1 MKTKHLSKT
10 NKITKFFASVIV
22 LMMLTGQLYCL
33 DIEETVD
40 IDECDE
46 IIEDINFET
55 ALEKSDVDTI
65 SYEEET
71 EKDIDITT
79 GSGVSTEV
87 SSDTG
92 ETEEKEE
99 LEGKGSDSSSRKIVY
114 HLNGGI
120 NNAKNPTE
128 YSKDKKTR
136 LKNPTREGCS
146 FAGWYKNK
154 DFTGSKISSI
164 STNTKGQLDVYAKWK
179 LKKYSISYKLDQ
191 KGVKIKSGKKPA
203 NLTKYTIEDEIN
215 LSNVVPTWKTATI
228 NSQDVVFVGWYKDK
242 DRMVAIKSIPKGT
255 TGTVKL
261 YAKWGLQG
269 TSGDIIDKPVDDDKN
284 DNPEY
289 TSYTT
294 KEYRKWSES
303 IIKQIN
309 EERKKIGKNELKLDE
324 QLMHAA
330 TIRSE
335 EGVHW
340 GSHTRIINGAIV
352 DWKTI
357 ADDINLDNN
366 VALVSE
372 CGQDYYGSN
381 INAHSNPSSSAVSGW
396 KGSIGHWN
404 DLMSNKGV
412 PGDIIGVGIAYT
424 NSSKDPERKGL
435 HCMTLT
441 AIIGRYKTAEEIAAE
456 KEHEEREKEQDK
468 LRRIRYTI
476 KYDMNGGEGNIP
488 DPITVTLADTGIT
501 LPAPDLK
508 KWDANE
514 EEYLK
519 FKSWNSQPNG
529 KGKSFTKGRAY
540 TSAVGNDLNV
550 KNGDVITLYAIYE

>member
-1 MKTKHLSKT
+1 MKHKTKTFHMFLHVVLSM
-10 NKITKFFASVIV
+10 IFIV
-22 LMMLTGQLYCL
+22 LCSLF
-33 DIEETVD
+33 V
-40 IDECDE
+40 DECQ
-46 IIEDINFET
+46 
-55 ALEKSDVDTI
+55 AS
-65 SYEEET
+65 
-71 EKDIDITT
+71 
-79 GSGVSTEV
+79 EV
-87 SSDTG
+87 SENS
-92 ETEEKEE
+92 
-99 LEGKGSDSSSRKIVY
+99 IVY

-120 NNAKNPTE
+120 NNTKNPTE

-164 STNTKGQLDVYAKWK
+164 PTNTKGQLDVYAKWK

-215 LSNVVPTWKTATI
+215 LSNVAPTWKTATI

-242 DRMVAIKSIPKGT
+242 DRTIAIKSIPKGT
-255 TGTVKL
+255 TGTVRL

-269 TSGDIIDKPVDDDKN
+269 TSGDVIDKPVDDDKDN

-324 QLMHAA
+324 QLMYAA
-330 TIRSE
+330 TIRAK
-335 EGVHW
+335 EGLDHVGHV
-340 GSHTRIINGAIV
+340 RIIDGKSL
-352 DWKTI
+352 DWSTI
-357 ADDINLDNN
+357 ANDINLSDNI
-366 VALVSE
+366 VLVSE
-372 CGQDYYGSN
+372 SGQ
-381 INAHSNPSSSAVSGW
+381 AHSGSAINQHYNISNTAVSDW
-396 KGSIGHWN
+396 KGSTAHWAA
-404 DLMSNKGV
+404 LMSNQGIS
-412 PGDIIGVGIAYT
+412 GDIIGVGIAYT
-424 NSSKDPERKGL
+424 NSSKSYEYKGQ
-435 HCMTLT
+435 HTMTAY

-456 KEHEEREKEQDK
+456 KEQEEKEKEQAE
-468 LRRIRYTI
+468 LRKIQYTI
-476 KYDMNGGEGNIP
+476 KYDINGGEGSIP
-488 DPITVTLADTGIT
+488 DSITVTLADTGIS
-501 LPAPDLK
+501 LPSPDLK
-508 KWDANE
+508 KWDADE